1 MDIKIAPSILAANP
15 LNMGE
20 DIKKAEDAGVEYLHL
35 DIMDGHFV
43 PNLSFGPHHVKSIR
57 KVSKLFFDTHLMIS
71 EPEKYIEV
79 FKEAGSDLITFHAEV
94 MDNQEQ
100 MVALAD
106 KIHSL
111 GIKAG
116 ISIKPKTPASVLKG
130 ILNKFD
136 LVLIMSVE
144 PGFGNQSYIQEVN
157 PKIAEIKKMAEEE
170 NPDIDIEVDGGV
182 NAKTIS
188 MPVENGANV
197 LVAGSAVFGAE
208 DIESCVKELRSLIS
222 SSVRG

>member
-1 MDIKIAPSILAANP
+1 MDIKIAPSILAAHP

-43 PNLSFGPHHVKSIR
+43 PNLSFGPHHVKAIR

-79 FKEAGSDLITFHAEV
+79 FKEAGADLITFHAEV

-116 ISIKPKTPASVLKG
+116 ISIKPKTSASVLKG

-144 PGFGNQSYIQEVN
+144 PGFGNQSYFGKVFKRLENISPHEY
-157 PKIAEIKKMAEEE
+157 KAKKEY
-170 NPDIDIEVDGGV
+170 
-182 NAKTIS
+182 
-188 MPVENGANV
+188 
-197 LVAGSAVFGAE
+197 
-208 DIESCVKELRSLIS
+208 
-222 SSVRG
+222 